1 MELFN
6 PEMPLDEQIDLLP
19 YDSRF
24 EFPKERLRLGRTL
37 GQGAFGRVVKA
48 EAIGLEN
55 ENSSTTVA
63 VKMLKGN
70 AYSLHNFSA
79 HLYSC
84 VCVCLERADTNQRKA
99 LMAELKILIHLGRH
113 LNIVNLLG
121 AVTKNIVKGEL
132 LVIVEYCEFGNLRHF
147 LLSNRETFINELE
160 PGFDEG

>member
-1 MELFN
+1 MAKRDLEFFSSKIFENGQMELFN

-79 HLYSC
+79 HLHSC
-84 VCVCLERADTNQRKA
+84 VCVC
-99 LMAELKILIHLGRH
+99 
-113 LNIVNLLG
+113 V
-121 AVTKNIVKGEL
+121 
-132 LVIVEYCEFGNLRHF
+132 
-147 LLSNRETFINELE
+147 
-160 PGFDEG
+160 